1 MCSNDGED
9 RYRYMGLEM
18 IPTPCY
24 DAKTFEP
31 CPGTA
36 WMWRVENGVIALEF
50 NNDKV
55 LVGASNG
62 FEDYVDWDRG
72 HELQSVILRSA
83 ADGLSIPEALERV
96 RKVFGPPPSLLR

>member
-1 MCSNDGED
+1 
-9 RYRYMGLEM
+9 MGLEM

-31 CPGTA
+31 CRGTA
-36 WMWRVENGVIALEF
+36 WMWRVENGVIALEL

-72 HELQSVILRSA
+72 HEL
-83 ADGLSIPEALERV
+83 
-96 RKVFGPPPSLLR
+96 